1 MLYHHNKTADA
12 NPQTIS
18 GRTSYFRVR
27 LAFHHYPQLLQVVF
41 NQHWFGPS
49 RGFTRAAPCPW
60 VDHSV
65 SGVWHATNR
74 PVQTRFRSGSGA
86 AALALPHTITPRIIL
101 QKARC
106 HPAVSLRLSVGLQ
119 LLVGTRFQD
128 LLFPS
133 RGASHLSLTIL
144 VHYRSLRVFS
154 LREWSPQIHAE
165 FLGFRITW
173 VLVKS
178 GRLVSSTGL
187 SPAMVHRSREIR
199 LPSGMVTDREVS
211 RLP

>member
-1 MLYHHNKTADA
+1 MIDFGRLVGPLDHSVLYHHNKTADA

-74 PVQTRFRSGSGA
+74 PIQTRFRSGSGA

-101 QKARC
+101 QKARRHTIRSAPTAC
-106 HPAVSLRLSVGLQ
+106 RRTASGTAFPLPGCFSPFSHDTCALSV
-119 LLVGTRFQD
+119 T
-128 LLFPS
+128 
-133 RGASHLSLTIL
+133 
-144 VHYRSLRVFS
+144 
-154 LREWSPQIHAE
+154 
-165 FLGFRITW
+165 
-173 VLVKS
+173 
-178 GRLVSSTGL
+178 
-187 SPAMVHRSREIR
+187 
-199 LPSGMVTDREVS
+199 
-211 RLP
+211 